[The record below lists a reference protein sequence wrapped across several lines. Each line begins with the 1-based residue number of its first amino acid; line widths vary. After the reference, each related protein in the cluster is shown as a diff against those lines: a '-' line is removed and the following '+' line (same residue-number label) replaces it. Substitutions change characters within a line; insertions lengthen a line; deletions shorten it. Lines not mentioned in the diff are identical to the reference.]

1 MTYAETLEYLYT
13 ATPLFQ
19 REGATAYKPGLA
31 TTEALDAHYGHP
43 HRLYPTIHVAGTNG
57 KGSTSHTLAAVL
69 QCAGYR
75 VGLFTSPHLV
85 DFRERI
91 RVDGEPV
98 SEEYVVRFVQ
108 EAEELIERYRP
119 SFFEITTLM
128 ALKYFAEASV
138 DIAVIEVGL
147 GGRLDSTNIIRPS
160 LSIIT
165 GISRDHTQ
173 YLGDTLEAIA
183 GEKAGIIKPETPV
196 IVGRADEPE
205 VERVFTRRAEEQAA
219 LLRRAYQEVVIT
231 DVQPDGVG
239 QCFTYVTET
248 APQLSPLY
256 YALGGTAQ
264 RYNLPTILTALDE
277 LRRQGWAIT
286 DAAIRTGLREVVAL
300 TGLRGRWE
308 VIQERPLIV
317 CDTGHNEDGI
327 RYVVEQLRALG
338 RPLHLVFGMVNDKD
352 ITSVLAL
359 LPQEAAYYFT
369 AASVPRALPSEE
381 MQLLAGQ
388 AGLRGEAY
396 PSVSEALAAAREA
409 VGDRDEVI
417 FIGGSNF
424 IVADLLELVASE
436 TEIQLT

>member
-308 VIQERPLIV
+308 VVQERPLIV